1 MQEDIHLKPFYLVS
15 CLRHLKT
22 SVQWEICKN
31 ICQWRWSQLNLCQSP
46 GALCTQAAAFG
57 AKGVTEFLPLCV
69 SVWEVPHQS
78 RCVCGL
84 GSHQTSCADGCS
96 LSYLQAALHSM
107 WTKLFFF
114 ISHQTIPVQC
124 WLSSKKTMVMA
135 KFLFF
140 CPHSFTRWKKN
151 NLSLGSWSYNS
162 PVGIVLAWPLCGSWY
177 TLQPERSLVQC
188 GIPYLLT
195 LCGPAFTHSRRP
207 LRDLSSQLWGQFC
220 TSVPKDCGCDTKPLM
235 LALYWDP
242 GVLKSRLCYTPV
254 LISCRIWVLHG
265 WCIYAHNT
273 FKSCVIV
280 KSVCASVCEMKI
292 IIHFWAHYM
301 LFGGLNFPLHGLTSV
316 LRSSELCL
324 SLMPWVGSVTLFQV
338 TSMVTHIA
346 CGIERRI
353 QNLSLPSQKNTL
365 ILEPFSLARY
375 TDTNV
380 SICGTQ
386 FVLQQGEKHP
396 STYKLHT
403 FNGEQHRRS
412 HF

>member
-96 LSYLQAALHSM
+96 LSYLQAALHNM

-177 TLQPERSLVQC
+177 TLQPERSLVQY

-207 LRDLSSQLWGQFC
+207 LRDLSSQLWVNFAHLFQRTVAVIPNPSC
-220 TSVPKDCGCDTKPLM
+220 LHCIETLVS
-235 LALYWDP
+235 
-242 GVLKSRLCYTPV
+242 LKVVFVTHLSLFPV
-254 LISCRIWVLHG
+254 G

-301 LFGGLNFPLHGLTSV
+301 VFGGLNFPLHGLTSV

-324 SLMPWVGSVTLFQV
+324 SLMPWVGSVT
-338 TSMVTHIA
+338 A
-346 CGIERRI
+346 
-353 QNLSLPSQKNTL
+353 LPNDFHGHSYCLWHRKEDP
-365 ILEPFSLARY
+365 EPEP
-375 TDTNV
+375 
-380 SICGTQ
+380 SISEKYPH
-386 FVLQQGEKHP
+386 FRAVLP
-396 STYKLHT
+396 C
-403 FNGEQHRRS
+403 
-412 HF
+412 